1 MWFAPGK
8 CCTTTENKNI
18 KYYIWTNATS
28 CWRSMPFF
36 PHRTFHNPTAG
47 QTMPI
52 EESEKNN
59 LEGTLCKGTL
69 HLEGVR
75 NLALLHLVIYLCL
88 GSWYIHTLSF
98 TMGKSPRVRAFP
110 KEWGWGD
117 LMMIALAILH
127 YTFQSGKELNPQ
139 PLTMRTPVPKPVTN
153 TCLQRHSL
161 VIWPIC
167 MFHMTMIAC
176 IMRFCTPFQ
185 KVIFFNLSPK
195 KICSSQ

>member
-1 MWFAPGK
+1 MVAPGI
-8 CCTTTENKNI
+8 CCTTTKNKNI

-36 PHRTFHNPTAG
+36 AHGTFHNPTTG

-52 EESEKNN
+52 EELEKIY
-59 LEGTLCKGTL
+59 LEGTLYKGTSLLERGGIL
-69 HLEGVR
+69 HLGVR

-88 GSWYIHTLSF
+88 GSWYILTLSF

-117 LMMIALAILH
+117 LMIIALTIVH
-127 YTFQSGKELNPQ
+127 HTFQSGKELNPQ

-153 TCLQRHSL
+153 TCLMA
-161 VIWPIC
+161 VI
-167 MFHMTMIAC
+167 
-176 IMRFCTPFQ
+176 
-185 KVIFFNLSPK
+185 V
-195 KICSSQ
+195 